1 MAENIWLA
9 SKGRRGTRSDFV
21 DTMTINKILAG
32 LLIGLLLT
40 KGVSMLADGR
50 FHVEAPETPAY
61 AVALPDAEG
70 DSTEVAEAEGPSL
83 AALLA
88 EASVDRGKRSFAKC
102 AACHT
107 AEKGGADRIGPNLYG
122 VVGGPVAHSAGF
134 NYSDALANHGGTW
147 TYELL
152 SDWLLS
158 PNNAIPNNKMAF
170 AGLRRD
176 GERADVIVY
185 LRSLADQPEPLPAVE
200 NGASG
205 D

>member
-1 MAENIWLA
+1 M
-9 SKGRRGTRSDFV
+9 